1 MMKLTYDIII
11 SFKEYLIDNDKCVYT
26 IDKYIRDVMKFKEYV
41 CDCEIEKEDGD
52 EDGICDNC
60 GEEITPDA
68 DCDKNGHVDS
78 DNDGVCDN
86 CGDVMPEVKNCKCI
100 CHKKGF
106 AGFIYKIIRFLW
118 KLFGMK
124 KVCDCGLSHY

>member
-11 SFKEYLIDNDKCVYT
+11 SFKEYLIDNDKSAYT
-26 IDKYIRDVMKFKEYV
+26 VEKYIRDVVKFKEYAR
-41 CDCEIEKEDGD
+41 DRKIEKEDGD
-52 EDGICDNC
+52 EDGI
-60 GEEITPDA
+60 
-68 DCDKNGHVDS
+68 
-78 DNDGVCDN
+78 CDN

-106 AGFIYKIIRFLW
+106 DGFIYKIIRFLW
-118 KLFGMK
+118 KLLGMK

>member
-1 MMKLTYDIII
+1 
-11 SFKEYLIDNDKCVYT
+11 
-26 IDKYIRDVMKFKEYV
+26 
-41 CDCEIEKEDGD
+41 
-52 EDGICDNC
+52 
-60 GEEITPDA
+60 
-68 DCDKNGHVDS
+68 
-78 DNDGVCDN
+78 
-86 CGDVMPEVKNCKCI
+86 MPEVKNCKCI